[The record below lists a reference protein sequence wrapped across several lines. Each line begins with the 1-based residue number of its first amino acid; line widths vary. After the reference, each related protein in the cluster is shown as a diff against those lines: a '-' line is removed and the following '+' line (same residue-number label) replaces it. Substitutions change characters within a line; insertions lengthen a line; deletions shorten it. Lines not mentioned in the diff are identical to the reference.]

1 MALLSEKGRKKEL
14 KDGSEE
20 KLTLGFLGISSD
32 NFLSSKI
39 EKNGQGMH
47 VTLPEGLGVQNAN
60 MRLDL

>member
-20 KLTLGFLGISSD
+20 KLTGFLGISSD